1 MDARGHRSQW
11 PRILATAQRAA
22 EVEGRS
28 VRQGSGPGEGLP
40 AAPPCVGETDQRGDA
55 GHAQGG
61 GFRDRKE
68 REVRISAE
76 ACCRRDWVLAFRE
89 LKERE
94 GRISDDFMDGLRR
107 VDAIPEQVLIRIR
120 GHRAWKALIKESIL

>member
-1 MDARGHRSQW
+1 
-11 PRILATAQRAA
+11 
-22 EVEGRS
+22 
-28 VRQGSGPGEGLP
+28 
-40 AAPPCVGETDQRGDA
+40 
-55 GHAQGG
+55 
-61 GFRDRKE
+61 
-68 REVRISAE
+68 
-76 ACCRRDWVLAFRE
+76 LAFRE